1 MLMRRTNEEW
11 TAAIHDKVASVL
23 NDDAERFL
31 PSNPILSADDPRLPH
46 AIDHTLL
53 TPDATSAQID
63 RLCKEAVECRFKV
76 CLFSFFLSVFSDLCQ
91 ACCVNGA
98 NVAQVFKHM
107 ADCNSNTL
115 VCCVVGFP
123 LGASAIK
130 AKSYEATQAI
140 ADGAREID
148 MVINLGALK
157 SSDFAT
163 VYLDIDSVVQAC
175 HPYPVKVIIETS
187 FLTTEEKITACFI
200 AAEAGA
206 AWVKTCSGFSG
217 KAGATVEDVGLMH
230 RSVRYMQ
237 GRVRVKAS
245 GGIRSFEQAQEL
257 LAAGADRLGT

>member
-1 MLMRRTNEEW
+1 MHPRRTNEEW
-11 TAAIHDKVASVL
+11 GVAIRAKVASVL
-23 NDDAERFL
+23 DDDAEHL
-31 PSNPILSADDPRLPH
+31 PPSDPIASPDDPRLPY

-63 RLCKEAVECRFKV
+63 RLCKEAVECRFKT
-76 CLFSFFLSVFSDLCQ
+76 
-91 ACCVNGA
+91 CCVNGA
-98 NVAQVFKHM
+98 NVPQVFNYM

-123 LGASAIK
+123 LGAAAIK

-157 SSDFAT
+157 SSDFAM

-187 FLTTEEKITACFI
+187 FLTTEEKIIACYI

-206 AWVKTCSGFSG
+206 AWVKTCTGFSG
-217 KAGATVEDVGLMH
+217 SAGATPEDVSLMY
-230 RSVRYMQ
+230 RSVSYMG
-237 GRVRVKAS
+237 GRVKVKAS
-245 GGIRSFEQAQEL
+245 GGIRSFEQAQKL
-257 LAAGADRLGT
+257 FAAGASRLGT